1 MTRNT
6 SPVARRE
13 TATAS
18 DTLSLHGASRG
29 PTKSTRMAPPP
40 SPSLVRAIAEVEQKL
55 KDAEDKFK
63 EMEENFKEKE
73 ENFKEKEKKHKEKEE
88 KLKQELEHAKRQI
101 ESKERK
107 VQRLKAELRLH
118 VE

>member
-6 SPVARRE
+6 SFVARRE
-13 TATAS
+13 TATAP
-18 DTLSLHGASRG
+18 DTPSLHGASRS

-63 EMEENFKEKE
+63 EMEEKY
-73 ENFKEKEKKHKEKEE
+73 KEKEKKHKEKE
-88 KLKQELEHAKRQI
+88 KKFKQELQQAERLVVKKQKKIKRL
-101 ESKERK
+101 EDF
-107 VQRLKAELRLH
+107 LDELGRPYR
-118 VE
+118 VKG